1 MTEFQPG
8 QVPESDDTVDKATK
22 ADTNP
27 YILTP
32 AEQDAAMEER
42 EKAKGERRE
51 PITLN
56 PDDLSPQAKAEAM
69 KRARMSQAE
78 IDAYFADHYGEAKP

>member
-8 QVPESDDTVDKATK
+8 QAPESDDTVDKVAK
-22 ADTNP
+22 ANTNP

-32 AEQDAAMEER
+32 AEQDAAIEER
-42 EKAKGERRE
+42 EKARGERRE

-56 PDDLSPQAKAEAM
+56 PDDLSPQAKVEAM
-69 KRARMSQAE
+69 KRAHMTQAE
-78 IDAYFADHYGEAKP
+78 IDAYFAEHHGEETP